1 MYWKRWLTA
10 LVILPPFIVLILKGH
25 QFLFTLVII
34 AIAVLCLWEYFR
46 IAYSDHKPPVPL
58 TYSGW
63 GYLCGTMIL
72 LLAYHQNHIGMLITL
87 ALNLIG
93 IAAMSILRFKI
104 NQDAPVVAI
113 KQIFGML
120 YIPLSIS
127 FIIMLRAS
135 AQGPLWVFFLFWVV
149 AWGDTGALYV
159 GSAFGRH
166 KLCPAVSP
174 KKTIEGALGGLAANI
189 VFAWLFKLVFF
200 SSMSGLTC
208 TVFAVI
214 VGAVG
219 QIGDLFESEFKRAS
233 GVKDSSA
240 LLPGHGGFLDRLD
253 AMLLAAPVA
262 FLLKEYL
269 LP

>member
-10 LVILPPFIVLILKGH
+10 LIILPPFILIIFKGH
-25 QFLFTLVII
+25 QLLFTFVLI
-34 AIAVLCLWEYFR
+34 AIATLCLWEYFR
-46 IAYSDHKPPVPL
+46 IAYSDHQPPVPFA
-58 TYSGW
+58 YNGW
-63 GYLCGTMIL
+63 GYLSSAIIL
-72 LLAYHQNHIGMLITL
+72 FFAYHQNYVGMLITL

-93 IAAMSILRFKI
+93 VAAMSIFRFRI
-104 NQDAPVVAI
+104 NQDAPLVAI
-113 KQIFGML
+113 KQIFGTL
-120 YIPLSIS
+120 YIALNIS
-127 FIIMLRAS
+127 FVIMLRS
-135 AQGPLWVFFLFWVV
+135 TTDGPLWVFFLFWVV

-159 GSAFGRH
+159 GSAIGRH

-174 KKTIEGALGGLAANI
+174 KKTVEGALGGLASNL
-189 VFAWLFKLVFF
+189 VFAWLFKLMFF

-208 TVFAVI
+208 TVFALV

-219 QIGDLFESEFKRAS
+219 QVGDLFESEFKRAS
-233 GVKDSSA
+233 GVKDSSS
-240 LLPGHGGFLDRLD
+240 LLPGHGGFMDRLD